1 MTEGNLGLVGAG
13 VGVLALLIAAIG
25 GGALV
30 DELHNVKADLS
41 TLEYIH
47 NEDQNRLRL
56 AHIDIYTKL
65 NIGSN
70 RHEDAVD
77 YLLDKHAIHEKEIA
91 SLKKRLTKKPVVHEH
106 RYYGEIHHKTITT
119 DPVEH
124 HPYEQPTS
132 H

>member
-30 DELHNVKADLS
+30 DELHNVKADS
-41 TLEYIH
+41 AQMR
-47 NEDQNRLRL
+47 DQ
-56 AHIDIYTKL
+56 L
-65 NIGSN
+65 NAVES
-70 RHEDAVD
+70 HHDARFDALQGQHDAAID

-106 RYYGEIHHKTITT
+106 RYYGEIHHKTITA

>member
-30 DELHNVKADLS
+30 DELHNVKAIVNEQS
-41 TLEYIH
+41 TNSL
-47 NEDQNRLRL
+47 
-56 AHIDIYTKL
+56 L
-65 NIGSN
+65 NDV
-70 RHEDAVD
+70 RHDTQIESLQGQHDASID